1 MAPRV
6 TIKGRAPIDCTQ
18 VELILALTT
27 NFKEVRQALNDGN
40 LEEAKITHA
49 MAKSMLLAL
58 KDKIHETAPQ
68 RDATPRHGN
77 DRGRDATPQRGND
90 RGGRSATPPRGMPQQ
105 QSVHNYCPSPRN
117 GDRFRGAFPQNG
129 NDQFRNATPPRG
141 MPQQQSVHNYCP
153 SPRNG
158 AFPRNGNDQFRNAT
172 PPRGMPQQ
180 QSVHNYCPSPRNG
193 APPPFVDQPQRNLLL
208 LQQIQQL
215 RVTPEEQV
223 VHCPKPNVSSPKIT
237 EIFDDDKQSK
247 A

>member
-158 AFPRNGNDQFRNAT
+158 A
-172 PPRGMPQQ
+172 
-180 QSVHNYCPSPRNG
+180 
-193 APPPFVDQPQRNLLL
+193 PPPFVDQPQRNLLL